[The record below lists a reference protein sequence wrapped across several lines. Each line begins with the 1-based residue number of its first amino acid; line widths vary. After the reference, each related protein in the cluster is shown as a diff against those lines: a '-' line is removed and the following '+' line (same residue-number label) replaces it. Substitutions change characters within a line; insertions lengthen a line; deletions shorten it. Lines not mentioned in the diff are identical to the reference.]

1 MPASPV
7 HKLFRHAMLL
17 GLLLLAAP
25 LRAEELG
32 WEACVQELAANNAE
46 LRAAQLNLS
55 AARERALAARS
66 GFFPQ
71 VSAGVSHSDSESS
84 TITTTTSG
92 YSASV
97 TATQNLFAGFQDSA
111 RVEQA
116 EGNRAVAEAN
126 LAAVRARL
134 SQELK
139 SAYAGLLYAQDNVVL
154 TTKIAQRTE
163 ENLRLVELRFEGGRE
178 NRGSFLLTRAS
189 LSQARYDQ
197 LQARQALVTARTQ
210 LARALGRREP
220 GELTVSGLVPVA
232 EPAAPPDFAALARE
246 VPDYRLVSAQ
256 ENVATA
262 DVRLARSGFYPSVD
276 LTGTLAREGSNWFPE
291 DDRRTVV
298 TSVTVPLFS
307 GGRDYYTTRAA
318 SESLTAAGANKDN
331 VERQALVLL
340 RQGWARYVES
350 AEKLKVDADFVE
362 AANIRA
368 TIARSK
374 YNNGLM
380 SFEDWDRIENEL
392 ILRNKTFLFS
402 QRERVLAEA
411 AWEQAQGKGVIP

>member
-7 HKLFRHAMLL
+7 HKLLHHTVLL

-25 LRAEELG
+25 LRAEELS
-32 WEACVQELAANNAE
+32 WDACVQELAANNAE
-46 LRAAQLNLS
+46 LRAAQLNVS
-55 AARERALAARS
+55 AARERVLAARS

-71 VSAGVSHSDSESS
+71 VSAGVSHSDTESS
-84 TITTTTSG
+84 TIATTTPG

-97 TATQNLFAGFQDSA
+97 TATQNLFAGFEDSA

-154 TTKIAQRTE
+154 TTKIVQRTE

-210 LARALGRREP
+210 LARVLGRREP
-220 GELTVSGLVPVA
+220 GELKAGGLVPVT
-232 EPAAPPDFAALARE
+232 EPVEPPDFTALARE

-256 ENVATA
+256 EDVATA
-262 DVRLARSGFYPSVD
+262 DVRLARAGFYPSVN
-276 LTGTLAREGSNWFPE
+276 LTGTVAREGSDWFPE

-318 SESLTAAGANKDN
+318 GESLTAAGANKDN
-331 VERQALVLL
+331 VERQALVQL

-350 AEKLKVDADFVE
+350 VEKLKVDADFVE
-362 AANIRA
+362 AANTRA

-380 SFEDWDRIENEL
+380 SFEDWDRIENDL
-392 ILRNKTFLFS
+392 ILRNKAFLFS